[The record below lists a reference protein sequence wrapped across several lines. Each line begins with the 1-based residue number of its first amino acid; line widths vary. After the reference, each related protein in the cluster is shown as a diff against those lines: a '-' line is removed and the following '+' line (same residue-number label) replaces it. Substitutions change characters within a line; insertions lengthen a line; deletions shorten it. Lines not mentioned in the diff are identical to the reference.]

1 MEANKLSILSLILE
15 ASFIVQLVMLIL
27 LVASVVSWWF
37 IFAKVKQIK
46 LASENADAFEDGFWS
61 GGDLR
66 EMYEKQQQRRI
77 AREGMEHIF
86 EAGFREYAR
95 QHQLGAVP
103 GQVVEASQRVMR
115 VALAREID
123 NLETRLSFLATVG
136 STSPYVGLF
145 GTVIGI
151 MNSFRGLGNVQQA
164 TLNMVAPGIAEA
176 LIATAI
182 GLMAAI
188 PAVIAYNRFSN
199 QVERLETRY
208 ENFKDEFAALIH
220 RQANAAKQD
229 QDQAA

>member
-1 MEANKLSILSLILE
+1 MANEPLSIVSLMLE
-15 ASFIVQLVMLIL
+15 ASWVVQLVMLTL
-27 LVASVVSWWF
+27 FAASVVSWWF
-37 IFAKVKQIK
+37 IIAKVRQIK
-46 LASENADAFEDGFWS
+46 IATVEAERFEDGFWS

-66 EMYEKQQQRRI
+66 ERYEKLQMRRTM
-77 AREGMEHIF
+77 RQGMEHIF
-86 EAGFREYAR
+86 ETGFREYSR
-95 QHQLGAVP
+95 QHQLDAVS

-123 NLETRLSFLATVG
+123 SLETRLSFLATVG

-182 GLMAAI
+182 GLLAAI

-199 QVERLETRY
+199 QVDRLETRY

-220 RQANAAKQD
+220 RQANAARQGEE
-229 QDQAA
+229 QA

>member
-1 MEANKLSILSLILE
+1 MESNQLSIISLILE
-15 ASFIVQLVMLIL
+15 ASLIVQLVMLL
-27 LVASVVSWWF
+27 LVAASVVSWWF
-37 IFAKVKQIK
+37 IFSKVKQIK
-46 LASENADAFEDGFWS
+46 VASQQAERFEDTFWS

-66 EMYEKQQQRRI
+66 EMYDKLQNRRP

-182 GLMAAI
+182 GLLAAI
-188 PAVIAYNRFSN
+188 PAVIAFNRFSN

-220 RQANAAKQD
+220 RQANAAKQGK
-229 QDQAA
+229 AA